1 MQARREPEQRQID
14 VLRETAQSV
23 AASFGLELY
32 DIVCRASGP
41 RGKIQVFLSRP
52 EGSVTLDDCERVSR
66 QLSRELDVLDPIG
79 GGYDLEVSS
88 PGLERL
94 LREAWHWRRSV
105 GESVALRWRDADGR
119 VRNAVAVLEQASE
132 ELLRLRAA
140 HGEAFEL
147 PISAVLSAH
156 IHVDW

>member
-1 MQARREPEQRQID
+1 MRARREPEERQID

-23 AASFGLELY
+23 AASFGLEIY

-52 EGSVTLDDCERVSR
+52 EGSVTLDDCESVSR
-66 QLSRELDVLDPIG
+66 QLSRELDVLDPISG
-79 GGYDLEVSS
+79 RYDLEVSS
-88 PGLERL
+88 PGLERP

-105 GESVALRWRDADGR
+105 GETVALRWREADGR
-119 VRNAVAVLEQASE
+119 VRNAVAVLEHASE
-132 ELLRLRAA
+132 DSLRLREPR
-140 HGEAFEL
+140 GEAFDL
-147 PISAVLSAH
+147 PLSAVLSAH